1 MATKT
6 YFVRFFLFE
15 LNSSSNFYTN
25 FQVINVSSSKDID
38 HRWKKTNPRELY
50 LPTKPS
56 IIKFDQIPSHG
67 GHRFGYRAFSIKNNL
82 NYQKKKKIGLS
93 WKNAATW
100 SLPAPLLLKVGTLG
114 NSRILFIVN
123 FAMTEWFCY
132 VTCFAKT
139 FLLLLFHNTHQ
150 VRCYHF
156 FIVEIIVESVNLI
169 QMSN

>member
-6 YFVRFFLFE
+6 YFDFSFY
-15 LNSSSNFYTN
+15 LNSSSNFYTK
-25 FQVINVSSSKDID
+25 FQVINVSSSKDIGY
-38 HRWKKTNPRELY
+38 RWKKTNPRELY
-50 LPTKPS
+50 LPKKPS
-56 IIKFDQIPSHG
+56 IIEFDQIPSHG
-67 GHRFGYRAFSIKNNL
+67 GHKFGYRAFSIKNNL
-82 NYQKKKKIGLS
+82 NYQKQKTKIGLS

-100 SLPAPLLLKVGTLG
+100 SLAAPLLLKVATLG
-114 NSRILFIVN
+114 NSRILFILN